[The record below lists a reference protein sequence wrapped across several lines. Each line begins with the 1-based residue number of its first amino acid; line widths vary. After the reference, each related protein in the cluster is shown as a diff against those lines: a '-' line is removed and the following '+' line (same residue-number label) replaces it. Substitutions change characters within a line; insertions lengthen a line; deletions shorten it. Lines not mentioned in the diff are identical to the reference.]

1 MTKRLRLILT
11 RVGISGLVILF
22 LGACSSKKDILYMQD
37 IESMEAMTTDNYNPP
52 TIRANDILK
61 INVASFDMEAAMPFN
76 LIQPARN
83 ISELGRTN
91 NREIQGYIVNNDGTI
106 EFPVLGTLEVAGKT
120 RQELVTFLKK
130 EIGAYLKDPIIN
142 IEIINYKIT
151 VLGEVNRPGTFTIS
165 NERITLLEALGMA
178 GDLNIYG
185 KRNNILLLREDN
197 GQRIY
202 HKIDIT
208 QSDFIQSPFYY
219 LKQNDVLYVQPNSA
233 QVGAAAYNR
242 NATVY
247 ISIASVLISI
257 AVLITR

>member
-1 MTKRLRLILT
+1 MTKGFSLMLT
-11 RVGISGLVILF
+11 KVGISGLLVLILS
-22 LGACSSKKDILYMQD
+22 ACSSKKDILYMQD
-37 IESMEAMTTDNYNPP
+37 IESMAAMTTDNYNPP
-52 TIRANDILK
+52 TIRANDVLK

-83 ISELGRTN
+83 ISEVGRVN
-91 NREIQGYIVNNDGTI
+91 NREVQGYIVNSDGTI
-106 EFPVLGTLEVAGKT
+106 EFPVLGTLDVAGKT

-130 EIGAYLKDPIIN
+130 EIGTYLKDPIIN
-142 IEIINYKIT
+142 IDIINYKVT
-151 VLGEVNRPGTFTIS
+151 VLGEVNRPGTYTIS

-185 KRNNILLLREDN
+185 KRDNILLLREDN

-208 QSDFIQSPFYY
+208 KSDFIESPFYY
-219 LKQNDVLYVQPNSA
+219 LKQNDVLYIQPNSA

-247 ISIASVLISI
+247 ISIASVLISL